1 MRRDSLVLL
10 LALGLML
17 PATAWAQRGFLDQ
30 AEEKIA
36 SSAFGDARLLLQR
49 WLRENPNAAR
59 LDQEQQARYHALRA
73 RILTNADSAED
84 NYLTVALSY
93 PTSKVAPE
101 ALMRLAQARALRKDT
116 AQAIAYLERLLADYP
131 NSEYRPLAAVWLA
144 RTKSPDGGNA
154 EICELLRGMKPST
167 NPETITHVKAEQTR
181 VCAKTPALASKQPA
195 RTTPAVKPPTP
206 TKTAAV
212 KSPPQKDSAHVPDA
226 RAPAPAA
233 RGDSARVVAKTP
245 TATADAP
252 NTGRIVAIQL
262 GAFRELSGARS
273 MKLQVER
280 AGFDDV
286 RLVRVPGNTLI
297 RVRIGKYSNRSAAAA
312 MLSRLAEKN
321 FSAVLV
327 TDAANESSVQ
337 K

>member
-1 MRRDSLVLL
+1 MRREGLVWL
-10 LALGLML
+10 LAVALML
-17 PATAWAQRGFLDQ
+17 PATAWAQRGFLEQ

-49 WLRENPNAAR
+49 WQRENPNAAR
-59 LDQEQQARYHALRA
+59 VDQEQQARYHALRA
-73 RILTNADSAED
+73 RIITNADSAED
-84 NYLTVALSY
+84 NYLTVALNY

-101 ALMRLAQARALRKDT
+101 ALLRLAQARALRQDT

-144 RTKSPDGGNA
+144 RTKSPTGGNA
-154 EICELLRGMKPST
+154 EICELMRGMKPST

-181 VCAKTPALASKQPA
+181 ICAKTPVVAGKQPA
-195 RTTPAVKPPTP
+195 KTTTSVKPPAP

-212 KSPPQKDSAHVPDA
+212 KSPAPKDTAREPDPRASAA
-226 RAPAPAA
+226 AA
-233 RGDSARVVAKTP
+233 RRDSARVVPKAP
-245 TATADAP
+245 TTTDGPSA
-252 NTGRIVAIQL
+252 GRIVAIQL

-273 MKLQVER
+273 MRLQLER

-297 RVRIGKYSNRSAAAA
+297 RVRIGKYANRSAAAA
-312 MLSRLAEKN
+312 MLARLAEKN

-327 TDAANESSVQ
+327 TDAANESSLQ
-337 K
+337 N

>member
-1 MRRDSLVLL
+1 MRRDGLVPL
-10 LALGLML
+10 LALALML
-17 PATAWAQRGFLDQ
+17 PATAWAQRGYLDQ

-49 WLRENPNAAR
+49 WQRENPNAAR
-59 LDQEQQARYHALRA
+59 VDQEQQARYHALQA
-73 RILTNADSAED
+73 RIITNADSAED
-84 NYLTVALSY
+84 NYLTVALNY

-101 ALMRLAQARALRKDT
+101 ALLRLAQARALRKDS

-131 NSEYRPLAAVWLA
+131 NSEYRPLGAVWLA
-144 RTKSPDGGNA
+144 RTKSPTGGNA

-181 VCAKTPALASKQPA
+181 ICAKTPALASKPPVQT
-195 RTTPAVKPPTP
+195 RTAAKSPTP

-212 KSPPQKDSAHVPDA
+212 KSPPQKDTARVPEA
-226 RAPAPAA
+226 RAPAPVV
-233 RGDSARVVAKTP
+233 RRDSARSVAAP

-252 NTGRIVAIQL
+252 TGRILAIQL
-262 GAFRELSGARS
+262 GAFRELSGAKS

-297 RVRIGKYSNRSAAAA
+297 RVRIGKYANRSAAAA
-312 MLSRLAEKN
+312 MLSRLAEKD

-327 TDAANESSVQ
+327 TDAAKESSVQ